1 MPPKAALAKRRPR
14 LGDLPARPILG
25 LLALTPTRG
34 ERRSIALRPAGDGR
48 VIVEAG
54 SGAIVAALE
63 LEGELTRPIAL
74 PRAALARLRCRH
86 PTAER
91 LAIDGPSPGGTG
103 MLRLSALDESSAAT
117 VLADEAV
124 LVGELGDLLTAP
136 PLQRLG
142 EAQGVMLDPVLMAM
156 AVEAMR
162 RVCPGGP
169 VEVSLS
175 THELLGMLVRGRPVD
190 GDGVITAAIAVVRLL
205 AVKGA
210 RP

>member
-162 RVCPGGP
+162 RVCPGP
-169 VEVSLS
+169 VELTLS
-175 THELLGMLVRGRPVD
+175 THELLGMLVRGRPTD
-190 GDGVITAAIAVVRLL
+190 GDPVLAATVAVVRLL

>member
-1 MPPKAALAKRRPR
+1 M
-14 LGDLPARPILG
+14 
-25 LLALTPTRG
+25 
-34 ERRSIALRPAGDGR
+34 
-48 VIVEAG
+48 IVEAG

-63 LEGELTRPIAL
+63 LEGELTRPLAL

-91 LAIDGPSPGGTG
+91 LAIDGAAPGGTG
-103 MLRLSALDESSAAT
+103 MLRLSAMDESSAAT
-117 VLADEAV
+117 VLAPEAT
-124 LVGELGDLLTAP
+124 LTDGLGDLLTAP

-142 EAQGVMLDPVLMAM
+142 EARGVMLDPVLMAM

-162 RVCPGGP
+162 RVSPGP

-190 GDGVITAAIAVVRLL
+190 GDGVVAATIAVVRMI
-205 AVKGA
+205 ATVKGA